1 MLFKHPVLTVWITN
15 KVGLVFNV
23 WYVWEGWLHPHVPHQ
38 FLWEF
43 GPSKLF
49 FSLSP
54 LSNQLHSLK
63 VTKLNALPK
72 APRLKKINRD
82 WKNQSEIDFLPKSIE
97 NSIWEGFWK
106 SIEKSIFFCLFNFKT
121 WIQNSTENSTENS
134 IEKPIW
140 DNWFCCLRC
149 CMCCNFE

>member
-1 MLFKHPVLTVWITN
+1 MKSDHKKLWKQQKSKVQISSFYGVLKSYKKFWW
-15 KVGLVFNV
+15 KL
-23 WYVWEGWLHPHVPHQ
+23 WL
-38 FLWEF
+38 
-43 GPSKLF
+43 
-49 FSLSP
+49 LS
-54 LSNQLHSLK
+54 SLK
-63 VTKLNALPK
+63 TMGYTVTYPK